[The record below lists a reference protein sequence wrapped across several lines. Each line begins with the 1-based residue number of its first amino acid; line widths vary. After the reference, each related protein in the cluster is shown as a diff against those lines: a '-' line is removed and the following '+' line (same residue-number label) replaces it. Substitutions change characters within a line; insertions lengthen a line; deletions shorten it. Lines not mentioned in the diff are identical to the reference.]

1 MDLKVGDIVI
11 TKKKHPCGADRW
23 QILRTGMD
31 IRSKCLGCG
40 RQIMLQRAAFEKR
53 IEKVLD
59 SSDDI

>member
-40 RQIMLQRAAFEKR
+40 RQIMLPRTAFEKR
-53 IEKVLD
+53 IKKVLD
-59 SSDDI
+59 LSDDI

>member
-11 TKKKHPCGADRW
+11 TKKKHPCGADKW

-40 RQIMLQRAAFEKR
+40 RQIMLPRAAFEKR
-53 IEKVLD
+53 IKKVLD
-59 SSDDI
+59 LSDDI